1 MPGAARPAFSRMLD
15 KREMGCDGSATLTED
30 AGMSDIVHEFAELLL
45 AARADAGKRLTALPA
60 NLVPADQATAYAVQ
74 HRVAAELGAIGGWKV
89 GAPGGSRVCGPLPLS
104 GVHPSPAHLPAA
116 QNPYRGIEAEVA
128 FRMAADLP
136 VRSTPYSRA
145 EVVAAIGTMHPAI
158 EVLESRFVD
167 PDNFDLLTNL
177 ADTQSHGGF
186 IFGPGTL
193 HWHGIDLSTVKC
205 EQFVDGVLQ
214 KDALGYP
221 FGEILDMMDW
231 LANIGAVWAGG
242 LKAGQF
248 VTCGS
253 WTGKQCVTPDANVRV
268 TFSGLGEVN
277 LRYVA

>member
-1 MPGAARPAFSRMLD
+1 
-15 KREMGCDGSATLTED
+15 
-30 AGMSDIVHEFAELLL
+30 MSDVVQEFADLLL
-45 AARADAGKRLTALPA
+45 AARADTSKRLTDIPGRLIPTDEAA
-60 NLVPADQATAYAVQ
+60 AYAVQ
-74 HRVAAELGAIGGWKV
+74 YHIAVQLGTIGGWKV
-89 GAPGGSRVCGPLPLS
+89 GAPGGGRVCGPLPLA
-104 GVHPSPAHLPAA
+104 GLHPSPARLPAA

-136 VRSTPYSRA
+136 ARTLPYTRT

-158 EVLESRFVD
+158 EVLESRFLD
-167 PDNFDLLTNL
+167 PDKFDLLTNL

-193 HWHGIDLSTVKC
+193 HWHGIDLTTVKC
-205 EQFVDGVLQ
+205 EQFVGGMLQ
-214 KDALGYP
+214 KEALGYP
-221 FGEILDMMDW
+221 FGEILEMMDW
-231 LANIGAVWAGG
+231 LANVGSTWAGG

-253 WTGKQCVTPDANVRV
+253 WTGKQCVAADAEVRV

-277 LRYVA
+277 LRYTA

>member
-1 MPGAARPAFSRMLD
+1 
-15 KREMGCDGSATLTED
+15 
-30 AGMSDIVHEFAELLL
+30 MSDIDRQFAELLL
-45 AARADAGKRLTALPA
+45 AARADEAKRLTALPA
-60 NLVPADQATAYAVQ
+60 NLVPDDEAAAYAVQ
-74 HRVAAELGAIGGWKV
+74 HRVAAALGAIGGWKV

-104 GVHPSPAHLPAA
+104 GIHPSPCRLSAA
-116 QNPYRGIEAEVA
+116 QNPYRGIEAEIA

-136 VRSTPYSRA
+136 PRATPYTRA

-167 PDNFDLLTNL
+167 PDQFDLLTNL

-193 HWHGIDLSTVKC
+193 HWHGIDLTTVKC

-214 KDALGYP
+214 KDTIGYP
-221 FGEILDMMDW
+221 FGEILEMMDW
-231 LANIGAVWAGG
+231 LANIGSVWAGG

-253 WTGKQCVTPDANVRV
+253 WTGKQCVSADAVVRV
-268 TFSGLGEVN
+268 AFSGLGEVN
-277 LRYVA
+277 IRYVAQV